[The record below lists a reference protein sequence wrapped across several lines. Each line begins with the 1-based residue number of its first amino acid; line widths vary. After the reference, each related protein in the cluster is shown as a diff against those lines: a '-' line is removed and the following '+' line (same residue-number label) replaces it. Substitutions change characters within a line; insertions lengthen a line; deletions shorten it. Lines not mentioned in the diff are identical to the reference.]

1 MLEQFDLNFTSELK
15 YEHIRHPESK
25 KMTGIL
31 NGNRFIYVSPLPDGK
46 FLPRSCKCAG
56 LHCLIY
62 HYGQPSNK
70 RTLKCTNCW
79 EVNHS
84 RNNCPN
90 QSRCKV
96 CKKEGHNPGDEAC
109 DEYSEPIPN
118 VVPFAGA
125 SDVLSNFYPCE
136 LKAFGVTHR
145 SSEHA
150 FQYVKAV
157 RSGDIPR
164 ANAIQ
169 SAPTALDAKR
179 IGKTISASKSFEDS
193 KLELMTEIIQAKF
206 DQIPKFR
213 ESMSKAKKSGSVFV
227 EATYDDYWASGL
239 DKSGTIHTRP
249 SSWPGQNKLGEILA
263 TVADSR
269 PSSKQHHRSN
279 SVPRPSKDASQLSI
293 SSMLKELQ
301 TPRKRDCSGSR
312 KPSPKSQF
320 DKNG

>member
-1 MLEQFDLNFTSELK
+1 
-15 YEHIRHPESK
+15 
-25 KMTGIL
+25 
-31 NGNRFIYVSPLPDGK
+31 
-46 FLPRSCKCAG
+46 
-56 LHCLIY
+56 
-62 HYGQPSNK
+62 
-70 RTLKCTNCW
+70 
-79 EVNHS
+79 
-84 RNNCPN
+84 
-90 QSRCKV
+90 
-96 CKKEGHNPGDEAC
+96 
-109 DEYSEPIPN
+109 
-118 VVPFAGA
+118 
-125 SDVLSNFYPCE
+125 
-136 LKAFGVTHR
+136 
-145 SSEHA
+145 
-150 FQYVKAV
+150 
-157 RSGDIPR
+157 
-164 ANAIQ
+164 
-169 SAPTALDAKR
+169 
-179 IGKTISASKSFEDS
+179 
-193 KLELMTEIIQAKF
+193 MTEIIQAKF

-269 PSSKQHHRSN
+269 PSSKQDHRSN